1 MKKFLLVIAILSM
14 TLVAGCKTLTGSAKF
29 EGKSDQQLY
38 EEGTKAVKKGR
49 YKVAVTRFEALDAL
63 YPFSP
68 YAQKGQQQII
78 YAYFKSEDW
87 ASTAAAADR
96 FIHLYPRDKDVDYAY
111 YIKGI
116 ANMKRNRNWSTRFFP
131 LSTSNRDLT
140 GEEEAFND
148 FSQLISLY
156 PNSQYV
162 EDARKRMI
170 YIRDELAH
178 HEINVAD
185 FYYAR
190 SAYAAAANRASYV
203 VRHFQGSRFV
213 KEALVIMMKSYEK
226 MGKKDLENDARKVFK
241 QSFPNDIIK

>member
-1 MKKFLLVIAILSM
+1 MLLSVVVVS
-14 TLVAGCKTLTGSAKF
+14 GCKTVTGSAKY

-38 EEGTKAVKKGR
+38 EEGTKAVKKSR
-49 YKVAVTRFEALDAL
+49 YKAAVTRFEALDAL

-78 YAYFKSEDW
+78 FAYFKSEDW
-87 ASTAAAADR
+87 ASAVAAADR

-116 ANMKRNRNWSTRFFP
+116 ANMKRNRNWSYRFFP
-131 LSTSNRDLT
+131 ISTSNRDLS

-148 FSQLISLY
+148 FSQLISMY
-156 PNSQYV
+156 PKSRYV

-178 HEINVAD
+178 HEIHVAE
-185 FYYAR
+185 FYYSR
-190 SAYAAAANRASYV
+190 TAYAAAANRASYV

-213 KEALVIMMKSYEK
+213 KDALEIMMKSYDK
-226 MGKKDLENDARKVFK
+226 LGKKDLEADARKVYER
-241 QSFPNDIIK
+241 SFSKG